1 MKKRISALL
10 LLLCLVLT
18 SIPSAKAEDDWY
30 TYTYNFWGDEAAS
43 PDAYSV
49 EQVLYGRSF
58 GDEVGVFW
66 NPESLFVI
74 DDLMYIVDSKN
85 DRIVETQW
93 VNGEFE
99 PIRVIYTLQVSVQKS
114 EEMIIDGKV
123 NLRLLQPGDIF
134 VKKLTEEQRLK
145 IYGSYLGELYIPT
158 EDDEEEEVVEPG
170 ETEETGEAG
179 EDAGESTGSSSDSE
193 DADAGDGETADADAG
208 DGETADADAGDSDSG
223 DTDTGE
229 SGDGETADAGESG
242 NGETSDDGEDG
253 EDGEDGPVKPKKP
266 ENIVFKDLDRDYDL
280 FIADTMHHRIIH
292 CDYDLN
298 VIGVL
303 ANPKDETLAENY
315 EFLPSRFVVDEANR
329 YYVQA
334 KNINA
339 GLMEFTKD
347 GTFNGY
353 IGASP
358 VTISFAQRIWRR
370 IQTKEQRKRTK
381 QYVPTEYN
389 NITMDSKGFLYVTT
403 NSLTEREIAEG
414 VGKPIRKLNAM
425 GTDILIR
432 NGNAFPI
439 GDLKTGMGTTITGSS
454 EFVDVVTFENET
466 YACLDNKRGRLFFY
480 DFQGNMLYAF
490 GNTGMHEGSFLN
502 PTSVV
507 KLDEDT
513 LAVLDRFCGTI
524 TIFTL
529 THYGKLVN
537 EALSLYRIGHYD
549 ESADIWREV
558 LKYNGNCE
566 LAYVGIGR
574 SLLRQGKYKEAMDN
588 FEIVHDSQNYS
599 KAFKYYREQV
609 VENNIVWFVIVLAA
623 LIVLPK
629 LIRKIIRVRKEII
642 EA

>member
-1 MKKRISALL
+1 MRKRISAIL
-10 LLLCLVLT
+10 LLLCLVFT
-18 SIPSAKAEDDWY
+18 TVPSAKADEDWY
-30 TYTYNFWGDEAAS
+30 TYTFNFWKDEAAS

-58 GDEVGVFW
+58 GEEVGVFW

-74 DDLMYIVDSKN
+74 EDLLYVVDSKN
-85 DRIVETQW
+85 NRIVELQW
-93 VNGEFE
+93 KNGEFE
-99 PIRVIYTLQVSVQKS
+99 LVRVIYNVQVANDKKDIMRCGENDEITLSF
-114 EEMIIDGKV
+114 
-123 NLRLLQPGDIF
+123 LQPGDIF
-134 VKKLTEEQRLK
+134 VKKMDRETRIK
-145 IYGSYLGELYIPT
+145 VYGSYIGELYVP
-158 EDDEEEEVVEPG
+158 EEEPEENG
-170 ETEETGEAG
+170 ETESTGTKEDNSGSTSDG
-179 EDAGESTGSSSDSE
+179 EDAKEGD
-193 DADAGDGETADADAG
+193 DAVGAEPTETTGETTTPATTTPAKA
-208 DGETADADAGDSDSG
+208 
-223 DTDTGE
+223 
-229 SGDGETADAGESG
+229 
-242 NGETSDDGEDG
+242 
-253 EDGEDGPVKPKKP
+253 KKP
-266 ENIVFKDLDRDYDL
+266 QNVVKKTLYKDYDI
-280 FIADTMHHRIIH
+280 FIADTQNHRIIH
-292 CDYDLN
+292 CDYNLN

-303 ANPKDETLAENY
+303 DNPKDETLAENY
-315 EFLPSRFVVDEANR
+315 EFLPARFIVDEANR

-334 KNINA
+334 TNINA

-358 VTISFAQRIWRR
+358 VTISFIQRIWRR
-370 IQTKEQRKRTK
+370 IQSKEQRARTK

-403 NSLTEREIAEG
+403 NSLTDREIAEG
-414 VGKPIRKLNAM
+414 IGKPIRKLNAM

-432 NGNAFPI
+432 NGNAYPI
-439 GDLKTGMGTTITGSS
+439 GDLKTGTGTKITGAS

-466 YACLDNKRGRLFFY
+466 YACLDNKRGRIFVY

-490 GNTGMHEGSFLN
+490 GNTGMQEGSFQN
-502 PTSVV
+502 PSAIV
-507 KLDEDT
+507 KLDEQT

-524 TIFTL
+524 TIFTM
-529 THYGKLVN
+529 TNYGKLVN

-549 ESADIWREV
+549 ESADIWQEV

-574 SLLRQGKYKEAMDN
+574 ALLRKGEYKEAMKN
-588 FEIVHDSQNYS
+588 FEIVRDSQNYS

-609 VENNIVWFVIVLAA
+609 VEENIVWFIIVLAV

>member
-1 MKKRISALL
+1 MRKRISAIL
-10 LLLCLVLT
+10 LLLCLVFT
-18 SIPSAKAEDDWY
+18 TVPSAKADEDWY
-30 TYTYNFWGDEAAS
+30 TYTYNFWKDEAAS

-58 GDEVGVFW
+58 GEEVGVFW

-74 DDLMYIVDSKN
+74 EDLLYVVDSKN
-85 DRIVETQW
+85 NRIVELQW
-93 VNGEFE
+93 KNGEFE
-99 PIRVIYTLQVSVQKS
+99 LVRVIYNVQVANDKKDIMRCGENDEITLTF
-114 EEMIIDGKV
+114 
-123 NLRLLQPGDIF
+123 LQPGDIF
-134 VKKLTEEQRLK
+134 VKKMDRETRIK
-145 IYGSYLGELYIPT
+145 VYGSYIGELYVP
-158 EDDEEEEVVEPG
+158 EEEPEENG
-170 ETEETGEAG
+170 ETESTETKEDNSGSTSDG
-179 EDAGESTGSSSDSE
+179 EDAKEGD
-193 DADAGDGETADADAG
+193 DAVGAEPTETTGETTTPATTTPAKA
-208 DGETADADAGDSDSG
+208 
-223 DTDTGE
+223 
-229 SGDGETADAGESG
+229 
-242 NGETSDDGEDG
+242 
-253 EDGEDGPVKPKKP
+253 KKP
-266 ENIVFKDLDRDYDL
+266 QNVVKKTLYKDYDI
-280 FIADTMHHRIIH
+280 FIADTQNHRIIH
-292 CDYDLN
+292 CDYNLN

-303 ANPKDETLAENY
+303 DNPKDETLAENY
-315 EFLPSRFVVDEANR
+315 EFLPARFIVDEANR

-334 KNINA
+334 TNINA

-358 VTISFAQRIWRR
+358 VTISFIQRIWRR
-370 IQTKEQRKRTK
+370 IQSKEQRARTK

-403 NSLTEREIAEG
+403 NSLTDREIAEG
-414 VGKPIRKLNAM
+414 TGKPIRKLNAM

-432 NGNAFPI
+432 NGNAYPI
-439 GDLKTGMGTTITGSS
+439 GDLKTGTGTKITGTS

-466 YACLDNKRGRLFFY
+466 YACLDNKRGRIFVY

-490 GNTGMHEGSFLN
+490 GNTGMQEGSFNN
-502 PTSVV
+502 PSAIV
-507 KLDEDT
+507 KLDEQT

-524 TIFTL
+524 TIFTM
-529 THYGKLVN
+529 TNYGKLVN

-549 ESADIWREV
+549 ESADIWQEV

-574 SLLRQGKYKEAMDN
+574 ALLRKGEYKEAMKN
-588 FEIVHDSQNYS
+588 FEIVRDSQNYS

-609 VENNIVWFVIVLAA
+609 VEENIVWFIIVLAV

>member
-1 MKKRISALL
+1 MRKRISAIL
-10 LLLCLVLT
+10 LLLCLVFT
-18 SIPSAKAEDDWY
+18 SVPSAKADEDWY
-30 TYTYNFWGDEAAS
+30 TYTYNFWKDEAAS

-66 NPESLFVI
+66 NPESLFEI
-74 DDLMYIVDSKN
+74 DDLLYVVDSKN
-85 DRIVETQW
+85 NRIVELQW
-93 VNGEFE
+93 KNGEFE
-99 PIRVIYTLQVSVQKS
+99 LVRVIYNVQVANDKKDIMRCGENDEITLSF
-114 EEMIIDGKV
+114 
-123 NLRLLQPGDIF
+123 LQPGDIF
-134 VKKLTEEQRLK
+134 VKEMDRETRIKV
-145 IYGSYLGELYIPT
+145 YGSYIGELYVP
-158 EDDEEEEVVEPG
+158 EEEPEENG
-170 ETEETGEAG
+170 ETESTGTTEDNSGSTSDG
-179 EDAGESTGSSSDSE
+179 EDAKEGD
-193 DADAGDGETADADAG
+193 DAVGAEPTETTGETTTPATTTPAKA
-208 DGETADADAGDSDSG
+208 
-223 DTDTGE
+223 
-229 SGDGETADAGESG
+229 
-242 NGETSDDGEDG
+242 
-253 EDGEDGPVKPKKP
+253 KKP
-266 ENIVFKDLDRDYDL
+266 QNIVKKTLYKDYDI
-280 FIADTMHHRIIH
+280 FIADTQNHRIIH
-292 CDYDLN
+292 CDYNLN

-303 ANPKDETLAENY
+303 DNPQDETLAENY
-315 EFLPSRFVVDEANR
+315 EFLPARFIVDEANR

-334 KNINA
+334 TNINA

-358 VTISFAQRIWRR
+358 VTISFIQRIWRR
-370 IQTKEQRKRTK
+370 IQSKEQRARTK

-403 NSLTEREIAEG
+403 NSLTDREIAEG
-414 VGKPIRKLNAM
+414 TGKPIRKLNAM

-432 NGNAFPI
+432 NGNAYPI
-439 GDLKTGMGTTITGSS
+439 GDLKTGTGTSITGAS

-466 YACLDNKRGRLFFY
+466 YACLDNKRGRIFVY

-490 GNTGMHEGSFLN
+490 GNTGMHEGSFQN
-502 PTSVV
+502 PSAIV
-507 KLDEDT
+507 KLDEQT

-524 TIFTL
+524 TIFTM
-529 THYGKLVN
+529 TNYGKLVN

-549 ESADIWREV
+549 ESADIWQEV

-574 SLLRQGKYKEAMDN
+574 ALLRKGEYKEAMKN
-588 FEIVHDSQNYS
+588 FEIVRDSQNYS

-609 VENNIVWFVIVLAA
+609 VEENIVWFIIVLAV

-629 LIRKIIRVRKEII
+629 LIRKIIRLRKEIN